1 MKTLVTICRWLV
13 GLLFIF
19 SGLVKA
25 NDPLGLSFKMLEF
38 FEKWNMQFFDSYSLS
53 FAITINIV
61 EVVAGVGIIIGWK
74 PKFFTWLLLLLILFF
89 TFLTSYVLFSGKIHA
104 CGCFGDCIPL
114 TPIQTF
120 TKDIIL
126 LVLILIILFGVS
138 KIRSSTSGKKAIVI
152 LATMFAFVG
161 FVEFYVLHHLPFK
174 DCLAYKKGNNILEQ
188 MKPPVGS
195 YPDSIVTTMKFNHN
209 GKVVEIVGENYP
221 ADYNDTTYQFIDGS
235 MEQKVVLK
243 GNNTAKIANFSLT
256 TASGNDTTQ
265 AILDI
270 KENYVLIF
278 VKDFSKIIASDKAVM
293 LNMIASYTKIKI
305 PIFIVT
311 NDKEG
316 IAASGFNNI
325 PVFTCDATEIKTA
338 ARVNPTLFLMQGATI
353 LNKVAGVDA
362 DDLMK

>member
-1 MKTLVTICRWLV
+1 NETVDEALYNAEKMIKNGAT
-13 GLLFIF
+13 FIDIGEAAT
-19 SGLVKA
+19 GLVKA

-74 PKFFTWLLLLLILFF
+74 PN
-89 TFLTSYVLFSGKIHA
+89 GKIHA

-126 LVLILIILFGVS
+126 LVLILIILFGV
-138 KIRSSTSGKKAIVI
+138 K
-152 LATMFAFVG
+152 
-161 FVEFYVLHHLPFK
+161 FYVLHHLPFK

-362 DDLMK
+362 DGLMK

>member
-1 MKTLVTICRWLV
+1 MKVIVTICRWLV
-13 GLLFIF
+13 GLLFVF

-38 FEKWNMQFFDSYSLS
+38 FEKWEMHFFDNYSLA
-53 FAITINIV
+53 FAIIINII
-61 EVVAGVGIIIGWK
+61 EVVAGIGIIIAWR
-74 PKFFTWLLLLLILFF
+74 PKFFAWLLLLLILFF

-126 LVLILIILFGVS
+126 LILIIVILVGIS
-138 KIRSSTSGKKAIVI
+138 KIETQISTKKAIPI
-152 LATMFAFVG
+152 LAVTFLFVG

-195 YPDSIVTTMKFNHN
+195 VSDSFAIFYNYKKDGKIIRINAEKFPEDFDSTY
-209 GKVVEIVGENYP
+209 VQVGEEEKI
-221 ADYNDTTYQFIDGS
+221 QIR
-235 MEQKVVLK
+235 K

-256 TASGNDTTQ
+256 TLIGNDTTQ
-265 AILDI
+265 AILQSQG
-270 KENYVLIF
+270 KYVMIF
-278 VKDFSKIIASDKAVM
+278 VKDFATVANKPKLASF
-293 LNMIASYTKIKI
+293 LEQTTKKGL
-305 PIFIVT
+305 PIYIVT

-316 IAASGFNNI
+316 IASSGISNI
-325 PVFTCDATEIKTA
+325 PIFTCDATEIKTA
-338 ARVNPTLFLMQGATI
+338 ARVNPTIVLMNGATI
-353 LNKVAGVDA
+353 VNKVAGVDA
-362 DDLMK
+362 DKLIK

>member
-1 MKTLVTICRWLV
+1 MKILVTICRWLV

-38 FEKWNMQFFDSYSLS
+38 FEKWDMHFFDNYSLA

-61 EVVAGVGIIIGWK
+61 EVVAGIGIILAWR

-126 LVLILIILFGVS
+126 LVLILTILIGVKNIET
-138 KIRSSTSGKKAIVI
+138 KIETKKALVF
-152 LATMFAFVG
+152 LAATFVFVG
-161 FVEFYVLHHLPFK
+161 FIEFYVLNHLPFK

-195 YPDSIVTTMKFNHN
+195 VSDSFAIF
-209 GKVVEIVGENYP
+209 Y
-221 ADYNDTTYQFIDGS
+221 TYQKNGRTIKINAQNFPDDFDSTYVQVGDEEKI
-235 MEQKVVLK
+235 QIRK
-243 GNNTAKIANFSLT
+243 GNNAAKIANFSLT
-256 TASGNDTTQ
+256 TLSGNDTTQ
-265 AILDI
+265 SILQSKGEYFI
-270 KENYVLIF
+270 IF
-278 VKDFSKIIASDKAVM
+278 VKDFSTISNKSQIASF
-293 LNMIASYTKIKI
+293 IESASKKGKPVY
-305 PIFIVT
+305 IVT

-316 IAASGFNNI
+316 ITTSGIGNI
-325 PVFTCDATEIKTA
+325 PIFTCDATEIKTA
-338 ARVNPTLFLMQGATI
+338 ARVNPTIALMQGATI
-353 LNKVAGVDA
+353 VDKVAGVDVEK
-362 DDLMK
+362 LMK

>member
-1 MKTLVTICRWLV
+1 MKTLVTLCRWLV

-38 FEKWNMQFFDSYSLS
+38 FEKWEMHFFDNYSLA
-53 FAITINIV
+53 FAIVINIV
-61 EVVAGVGIIIGWK
+61 EVVAGVGIILAWR

-126 LVLILIILFGVS
+126 LILVLFILIGIKNIQVKINTKKALLILAVTLG
-138 KIRSSTSGKKAIVI
+138 
-152 LATMFAFVG
+152 FVG
-161 FVEFYVLHHLPFK
+161 FIEFYVLHHLPFK

-195 YPDSIVTTMKFNHN
+195 VSDSFAIFYTYQKN
-209 GKVVEIVGENYP
+209 GKTIKINAEKFP
-221 ADYNDTTYQFIDGS
+221 DDFDSTYVQIGD
-235 MEQKVVLK
+235 EEKIQIRK

-256 TASGNDTTQ
+256 TLNGNDTTQ
-265 AILDI
+265 AILQS
-270 KENYVLIF
+270 KSKYLLVF
-278 VKDFSKIIASDKAVM
+278 VKDFSTVDNKSKLANYLEQTMKKGLPV
-293 LNMIASYTKIKI
+293 YV
-305 PIFIVT
+305 VT

-316 IAASGFNNI
+316 IPNTGILNI
-325 PVFTCDATEIKTA
+325 PIFTCDATEIKTA
-338 ARVNPTLFLMQGATI
+338 ARVNPTILLMDGATI
-353 LNKVAGVDA
+353 INKVAAIDA
-362 DDLMK
+362 EKLIR

>member
-1 MKTLVTICRWLV
+1 MKVTVTICRWLV

-38 FEKWNMQFFDSYSLS
+38 FEKWGIQFLDNYSLS
-53 FAITINIV
+53 FAIVINII

-126 LVLILIILFGVS
+126 LVLIVIILFGVS
-138 KIRSSTSGKKAIVI
+138 KITTHINGIKAIAV
-152 LATMFAFVG
+152 LAATLVFVG

-174 DCLAYKKGNNILEQ
+174 DCLAYKQGNNILEQ

-195 YPDSIVTTMKFNHN
+195 YSDSIVTTMKFNHN

-221 ADYNDTTYQFIDGS
+221 ADYNDTTYQFIEGS
-235 MEQKVVLK
+235 MEQKVVRK

-278 VKDFSKIIASDKAVM
+278 VKDFSKITASDKAAI
-293 LNMIASYTKIKI
+293 LNIIESYTKTKI

-316 IAASGFNNI
+316 IATSGFNGI
-325 PVFTCDATEIKTA
+325 PIFTCDATEIKTA
-338 ARVNPTLFLMQGATI
+338 ARVNPTIFLMQGATI
-353 LNKVAGVDA
+353 LSKVAGVDV